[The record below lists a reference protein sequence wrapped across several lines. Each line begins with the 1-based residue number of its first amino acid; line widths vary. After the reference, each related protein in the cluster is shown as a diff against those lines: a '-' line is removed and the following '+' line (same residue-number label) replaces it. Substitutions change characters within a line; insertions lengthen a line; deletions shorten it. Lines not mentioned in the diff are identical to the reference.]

1 MSKGSLGTRAV
12 VYLADRLPS
21 IAFIDTWRLKF
32 WKEYIKARDAK
43 LGREAV
49 GLDKYGNVYYQY
61 YSYHGLPTKRW
72 VNYAFTSD
80 SSKELF
86 LQDVHFTPWL
96 RR

>member
-1 MSKGSLGTRAV
+1 MF
-12 VYLADRLPS
+12 LAEKLPS
-21 IAFIDTWRLKF
+21 LAFVNNLRLKF
-32 WKEYIKARDAK
+32 WKEYYHARDAR
-43 LGREAV
+43 LGREPV

-61 YSYHGLPTKRW
+61 YSYHGLPTKRM

-86 LQDVHFTPWL
+86 HQDVHFTPWL